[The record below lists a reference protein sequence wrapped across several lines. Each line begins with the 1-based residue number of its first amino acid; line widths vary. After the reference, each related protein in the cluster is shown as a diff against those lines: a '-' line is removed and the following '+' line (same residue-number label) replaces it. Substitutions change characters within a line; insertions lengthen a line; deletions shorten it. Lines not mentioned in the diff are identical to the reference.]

1 MAKNL
6 VSGLILACFGP
17 NLDPTDFFRAFR
29 HHWKLM
35 NQLEKMAKNI
45 VSGRQFFFFKNLAS
59 SVTRYPGQLSSCTI
73 PVKAIMQS

>member
-45 VSGRQFFFFKNLAS
+45 VSGRQFFFSKIWPRQSLDIQAS
-59 SVTRYPGQLSSCTI
+59 YHHVQYQ
-73 PVKAIMQS
+73 